1 MVSIVYITAMF
12 MAAMDATIVNVAL
25 QTISKELQVPPS
37 AMGTVNVGYLVSLAV
52 FLPISGWLG
61 DRFGT
66 KRVFL
71 TALFVFTTAS
81 ALCGIANDITSLNIF
96 VLFKVLVGASN
107 TSWDGDVIPNIFT
120 RGKAE
125 NFSVYCVANCC
136 RTGSR
141 TNYWWLFVDQMSWR
155 WAFYINLPFGIMALL
170 FGLLFLKEHIEKSAG
185 RFDYLG
191 FVFQH
196 QGLRC

>member
-1 MVSIVYITAMF
+1 

-71 TALFVFTTAS
+71 AALFVFTAS

-96 VLFKVLVGASN
+96 RIIQGAGGAFN
-107 TSWDGDVIPNIFT
+107 TSWDGDVIRT
-120 RGKAE
+120 
-125 NFSVYCVANCC
+125 FSPEERPKISRFIVLPIAVAPAV
-136 RTGSR
+136 GP
-141 TNYWWLFVDQMSWR
+141 
-155 WAFYINLPFGIMALL
+155 IIG
-170 FGLLFLKEHIEKSAG
+170 GFL
-185 RFDYLG
+185 
-191 FVFQH
+191 
-196 QGLRC
+196 

>member
-1 MVSIVYITAMF
+1 MKAKINPKVVVSIVYITAMF
-12 MAAMDATIVNVAL
+12 MVAMDATIVNVAL

-71 TALFVFTTAS
+71 AALFRIYNRICVMWDSERYYILEYFS
-81 ALCGIANDITSLNIF
+81 YYSRCWW
-96 VLFKVLVGASN
+96 GAFN

-141 TNYWWLFVDQMSWR
+141 TNYWWLF
-155 WAFYINLPFGIMALL
+155 L
-170 FGLLFLKEHIEKSAG
+170 
-185 RFDYLG
+185 
-191 FVFQH
+191 
-196 QGLRC
+196 